1 MAPLPRVFVGGM
13 GSRSHLCMT
22 SGPYT
27 TGSRGLSAFS
37 ALSKACSQGVL
48 DSAKAVLLSPMLFVI
63 FMDRISWNSR
73 GTEGF
78 QVGTSG
84 WHLLIVTLSTHLDC
98 GMRVCASI
106 SEAMV
111 LSQEKMYW

>member
-48 DSAKAVLLSPMLFVI
+48 DSAKAVLC
-63 FMDRISWNSR
+63 
-73 GTEGF
+73 
-78 QVGTSG
+78 
-84 WHLLIVTLSTHLDC
+84 HLCCL
-98 GMRVCASI
+98 
-106 SEAMV
+106 
-111 LSQEKMYW
+111 

>member
-1 MAPLPRVFVGGM
+1 
-13 GSRSHLCMT
+13 MT

-27 TGSRGLSAFS
+27 TGARGLSAFS
-37 ALSKACSQGVL
+37 ALSKACFQAVL

-78 QVGTSG
+78 QVGDLRVAFINCDLK
-84 WHLLIVTLSTHLDC
+84 HTLGLWNEGLC
-98 GMRVCASI
+98 LCI
-106 SEAMV
+106 
-111 LSQEKMYW
+111 